1 MDPITCERCYMVSGG
16 GVPSAKP
23 WLIRDSQLEQEGNMV
38 FLKLERK
45 DTALGRL
52 ITGHSRSNPLRDYN
66 FLISLSASATSSK
79 FGPREPCRRLMAM
92 SRSWL

>member
-1 MDPITCERCYMVSGG
+1 MRFSEVAPWVQLLVSVAIWSVGG
-16 GVPSAKP
+16 GAPSAKP

-52 ITGHSRSNPLRDYN
+52 ITGHSRSLVLSVVSLTVRA
-66 FLISLSASATSSK
+66 ISALQFYIQLTS
-79 FGPREPCRRLMAM
+79 
-92 SRSWL
+92 